1 MRKNA
6 ILGAVLGAMLA
17 TTAGATT
24 AQAADRE
31 IVIGYQAPL
40 SGDRSQYGEMFRN
53 AAQIKL
59 EEFNASG
66 KLTGAKVAITF
77 EDSKDDPKE
86 ARNIAHKFLDN
97 SKIVGV
103 IGDFSSTVSMAAGEI
118 YAAEKMPQLSQTASH
133 PDFTKLSPW
142 QFRNITTQAFEGPYN
157 ADWII
162 AAGKKTAAVIYI
174 QNDWGISALD
184 GFVSGFKAKGG
195 KITATEAFNPGNRD
209 FRSILTKV
217 ARQKPDV
224 IYLAMFYEE
233 GAAFAQ
239 QREQLGI
246 KIPLYGTSSLY
257 SPKLIELGRES
268 VEGLHLAT
276 TFTPDNPD
284 PAVQTF
290 VKEYAARFKSEPGM
304 FAAQAYDAVGI
315 MLDAVAKAG
324 PSVTRESLR
333 DALAATTNY
342 PGVTGATSF
351 DPVTREPA
359 KALAKMMV
367 KDGRFQVVTGP

>member
-1 MRKNA
+1 MKTHF
-6 ILGAVLGAMLA
+6 ILGAVLGTLLA
-17 TTAGATT
+17 AGSAT
-24 AQAADRE
+24 AADRE

-59 EEFNASG
+59 EEFNKSG
-66 KLTGAKVAITF
+66 KLAGATVSIAF

-86 ARNIAHKFLDN
+86 ARNIARKFLDN
-97 SKIVGV
+97 PKIVGV

-133 PDFTKLSPW
+133 PDFTKISPW

-157 ADWII
+157 ADWIL
-162 AAGKKTAAVIYI
+162 AGGLKSAAVIYI

-184 GFVSGFKAKGG
+184 GFVAGFKAKGG
-195 KITATEAFNPGNRD
+195 KIVSTEAFNPGNRD

-233 GAAFAQ
+233 GAALAQ

-246 KIPLYGTSSLY
+246 TIPLYGTSSLY
-257 SPKLIELGRES
+257 SPKLIELGRGS

-284 PAVQTF
+284 PAVRSF
-290 VKEYAARFKSEPGM
+290 VTEYSARYKAEPGM

-324 PSVTRESLR
+324 PAVTRQSLR
-333 DALAATTNY
+333 DALASTTAY

-351 DPVTREPA
+351 DPATREPS
-359 KALAKMMV
+359 KSLARMMV
-367 KDGRFQVVTGP
+367 KDGRFQVVAGP